1 MWNDVLVV
9 TILHQKSSR
18 NAAKLSET
26 ELLIEMQGNLV
37 GCYDSIELQNPSSL
51 PMTMESLTSCSPMC
65 LPLIPFFTA

>member
-18 NAAKLSET
+18 NATKLSET

-37 GCYDSIELQNPSSL
+37 GCYDSIELQNAE
-51 PMTMESLTSCSPMC
+51 TD
-65 LPLIPFFTA
+65 

>member
-26 ELLIEMQGNLV
+26 ELLIEMQGNFV
-37 GCYDSIELQNPSSL
+37 GCYDSIELQNAE
-51 PMTMESLTSCSPMC
+51 TD
-65 LPLIPFFTA
+65 